1 MVYFQTQSQVV
12 VKILPGSVMDI
23 VMMETTMLIATLME
37 AIAVTIVLQIG
48 ITIAKFVS
56 VLKIKQK
63 GHPQVS
69 ISKTNISS
77 THRVPTPGPTVYTG
91 TGPTG
96 FLYWNGTYY
105 FFYTGLGPTTFFPC
119 LLLFDLYWNGTYY
132 FLIGFC

>member
-37 AIAVTIVLQIG
+37 AIAVTIMLQIG

-56 VLKIKQK
+56 VLKVKQK

-69 ISKTNISS
+69 ISRTNISS
-77 THRVPTPGPTVYTG
+77 VH
-91 TGPTG
+91 
-96 FLYWNGTYY
+96 
-105 FFYTGLGPTTFFPC
+105 
-119 LLLFDLYWNGTYY
+119 LLF
-132 FLIGFC
+132 LIQKTSDFIQWFNFHASS